1 MDHLITIGLTLVNA
15 VFTLI
20 SLKFYTDY
28 TKDRL
33 MRRRRSSESK
43 PERSV

>member
-1 MDHLITIGLTLVNA
+1 MEHLITIGLTLVNA

-20 SLKFYTDY
+20 SVKLYTDY

-33 MRRRRSSESK
+33 MRRRRSGEPK
-43 PERSV
+43 AEG

>member
-1 MDHLITIGLTLVNA
+1 MEHLITIGLTLVNA

-20 SLKFYTDY
+20 SLKLYTDY

-43 PERSV
+43 TDV

>member
-1 MDHLITIGLTLVNA
+1 MEHLITIGLTLVNA

-20 SLKFYTDY
+20 SLKLYTDY

-43 PERSV
+43 TDG